1 MGDSRWPLLALL
13 ILAIVD
19 IGLTKIGLTLGVN
32 EMNPTVTGLQQGAFE
47 LRMATVGIF
56 IGLFGLLYEKFPWAC
71 HKALHIVLII
81 MSFIVVWNL
90 IQIGDGIG

>member
-1 MGDSRWPLLALL
+1 MDDSRLPLLALL
-13 ILAIVD
+13 LLAMLD

-32 EMNPTVTGLQQGAFE
+32 EMNPVITGRPWGAFE

-56 IGLFGLLYEKFPWAC
+56 IGLFGLLFEKFPWAC
-71 HKALHIVLII
+71 NKALFIVLII
-81 MSFIVVWNL
+81 MSFVVVWNL